1 MSPTEAAPAGV
12 TMRRAV
18 PSWLLEA
25 EPALCPCGCI
35 GVRRKRSFLEQTLNA
50 SATTIRQILAADDAG
65 TQPGLVHRLDPLA
78 LVAVSLLHHLPVAG
92 AAVALAL
99 AVALVA
105 GLPWREVLG
114 RVWLVV
120 PLFTAIA
127 VLPATLSIV
136 TAGTVVVQL
145 WTWHGHAQGFT
156 IQGLTSA
163 GLIIARTPA
172 SVTLVLI
179 LTRTTSWTRLLT
191 GLRSLGVPRIIVMII
206 AMAYRYLILLLD
218 TITDMFQARTARTL
232 GAVRRPNSGRELA
245 AHRPQHRVRP
255 GEVQ

>member
-1 MSPTEAAPAGV
+1 M
-12 TMRRAV
+12 
-18 PSWLLEA
+18 
-25 EPALCPCGCI
+25 
-35 GVRRKRSFLEQTLNA
+35 
-50 SATTIRQILAADDAG
+50 
-65 TQPGLVHRLDPLA
+65 
-78 LVAVSLLHHLPVAG
+78 
-92 AAVALAL
+92 
-99 AVALVA
+99 
-105 GLPWREVLG
+105 LG

-163 GLIIARTPA
+163 GLIIARTTA

-232 GAVRRPNSGRELA
+232 GAVRHDGGARAFIGSSAGFLIAKAHHLSEEIHQAMVSRGYRGDAVSLA
-245 AHRPQHRVRP
+245 TPALRRVDLVAVVVVGFGSALLVGGDRLL
-255 GEVQ
+255 GS